1 MAYSNKCLILAHA
14 TYPSGWE
21 DHSGSQAYKTAI
33 ASIIASKSPGGSHT
47 ASEML
52 WPESDTCCVCLELT
66 GQQWSHGP
74 SQPQEGL
81 EV

>member
-52 WPESDTCCVCLELT
+52 
-66 GQQWSHGP
+66 
-74 SQPQEGL
+74 
-81 EV
+81 